1 MGHGGAAAAGGE
13 RLTGPAPCRA
23 FCAVGGAVQDV
34 VRTFPYNQRL
44 SAADQPLV
52 LALTNVLSAYSVRNP
67 VGGLAPAGRRG
78 GMVR

>member
-1 MGHGGAAAAGGE
+1 MLCVCAAG
-13 RLTGPAPCRA
+13 AI
-23 FCAVGGAVQDV
+23 QDV

-67 VGGLAPAGRRG
+67 V
-78 GMVR
+78 